1 MPRIAWLTDLHLDFL
16 SPDEAR
22 SFLDR
27 VRGQQVDAVVI
38 SGDMSEARD
47 LDHDLRTIA
56 DRLELPVYFVLGNHD
71 FYYGSIREVRK
82 LAQAVCAELPN
93 LHYLT
98 TSGVI
103 ELSPRLGLVGHDGWA
118 DARLG
123 DYETSFVM
131 MNDYLLIAELAGY
144 NKEDR
149 WPVLNALGDEA
160 AAHIRK
166 VLPLALQKYP
176 EVLLVTHVP
185 PMREACWHEGQL
197 SDDEWLPHFS
207 CRAMGDAIL
216 DVMRHFPQRKLTVLC
231 GHTHSA
237 GECRPRDNITIYTGG
252 AKYGLPVMQRVFE
265 WE

>member
-27 VRGQQVDAVVI
+27 VRAQQVDAVVI

-47 LDHDLRTIA
+47 LDHDLRSIA
-56 DRLELPVYFVLGNHD
+56 KRLELPIYFVLGNHD

-82 LAQAVCAELPN
+82 LAQAACAETPN

-98 TSGVI
+98 TGGVV
-103 ELSPRLGLVGHDGWA
+103 ELSPRLGMVGHDGWA
-118 DARLG
+118 DGRLG

-131 MNDYLLIAELAGY
+131 MNDYKLIAELACY
-144 NKEDR
+144 NKEER
-149 WPVLNALGDEA
+149 WPVLHALGDEA

-166 VLPLALQKYP
+166 FLPLALEKYP

-185 PMREACWHEGQL
+185 PLREACWHEGQL
-197 SDDEWLPHFS
+197 SDDEWLPHFA
-207 CRAMGDAIL
+207 CRAMGVAIL
-216 DVMRHFPQRKLTVLC
+216 DVMRRFPQRKLTVVC
-231 GHTHSA
+231 GHTHSG

-252 AKYGLPVMQRVFE
+252 AKYGQPEVQRVFE
-265 WE
+265 WA